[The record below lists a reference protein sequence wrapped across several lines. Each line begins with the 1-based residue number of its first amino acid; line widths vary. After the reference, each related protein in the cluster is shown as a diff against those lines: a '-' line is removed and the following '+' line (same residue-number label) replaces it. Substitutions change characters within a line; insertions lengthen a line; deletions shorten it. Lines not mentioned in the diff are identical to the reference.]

1 MSKKHKNIYRAFTYI
16 ENLLSLIYTVSRC
29 ISIFA
34 FVSLI
39 DIPIGITSSAIEWK
53 ICATAARIKKYKSII
68 KKKKKKHDKILLSLK
83 SKWNSIEVL
92 ISNISHNEF
101 VWISNVPKEFDDMK
115 EEIKNYNDK
124 WKFKLSMKKMLCY
137 CLKCKCKKNTESR
150 NPKVVKN
157 KNGKIMPLSKSS
169 VYNSKKSK
177 FLKEQEP
184 KALLSNLTGIKIL
197 VASDLSIINALF
209 KSVNWMQ

>member
-1 MSKKHKNIYRAFTYI
+1 MSKKHKNVYRAFTYI
-16 ENLLSLIYTVSRC
+16 ENLLSLIYTVSGC
-29 ISIFA
+29 VSIFT
-34 FVSLI
+34 FVSFI
-39 DIPIGITSSAIEWK
+39 DIPIEITSSAIELK

-68 KKKKKKHDKILLSLK
+68 KKKKKKHDKTLLSLK
-83 SKWNSIEVL
+83 SKLNSVEVL
-92 ISNISHNEF
+92 ISNISDNEF

-115 EEIKNYNDK
+115 EIKNYNDK
-124 WKFKLSMKKMLCY
+124 WKFKLCMKKMLCY

-157 KNGKIMPLSKSS
+157 KNGRIMLLSKSS

-184 KALLSNLTGIKIL
+184 KALLSNLTGIKMP
-197 VASDLSIINALF
+197 VASDLSKINALF
-209 KSVNWMQ
+209 